1 MLSFVID
8 FAVYLAL
15 STAAFWGVVWLW
27 RHTLGTVRHNLERFL
42 FWGTWVGFSIMA
54 AGVYHVANGERDFGR
69 LLMLLALGEAVAVM
83 VGVNVGAA
91 LTFRKPYDP
100 EQDPE
105 FMAEMEERRRL
116 REEGFQ
122 RYLADLRGDSGQSA
136 RVLPTERKMLR

>member
-1 MLSFVID
+1 MIVDIL
-8 FAVYLAL
+8 VYLAL
-15 STAAFWGVVWLW
+15 AGAAFWFVVWLW
-27 RHTLGTVRHNLERFL
+27 RHFFGTVSGNNERL
-42 FWGTWVGFSIMA
+42 CFWGTWVGVSILA
-54 AGVYHVANGERDFGR
+54 AGWYHTLTGEREFGFA
-69 LLMLLALGEAVAVM
+69 LMLLALGEAVTVL

-105 FMAEMEERRRL
+105 FMAEVEERRRL

-122 RYLADLRGDSGQSA
+122 RYLADLRRDSGQSV

>member
-1 MLSFVID
+1 MRFVID
-8 FAVYLAL
+8 AAMYLVLAG
-15 STAAFWGVVWLW
+15 AAFALVVWLW
-27 RHTLGTVRHNLERFL
+27 RRVFREVRGRLERFL
-42 FWGTWVGFSIMA
+42 FWGTWVGVSILA
-54 AGVYHVANGERDFGR
+54 AGLYHTATGEREFG
-69 LLMLLALGEAVAVM
+69 LAVMLLALGEAVVVL

-100 EQDPE
+100 EKDPE

-122 RYLADLRGDSGQSA
+122 RYLADLRADSGQSA

>member
-1 MLSFVID
+1 MSFVID
-8 FAVYLAL
+8 VAVYLVLAV
-15 STAAFWGVVWLW
+15 AAFWFVVWLW
-27 RHTLGTVRHNLERFL
+27 RRIFGTVQTRLERFL
-42 FWGTWVGFSIMA
+42 FWGTWVGLAVML
-54 AGVYHVANGERDFGR
+54 AGTYHVATGERDFGR

-100 EQDPE
+100 EKDPE

-116 REEGFQ
+116 REENTL
-122 RYLADLRGDSGQSA
+122 RYLADLRRDSEQSV